1 MEKRMSKKSRG
12 LFDYEYQLELINKH
26 QPPLAKLGAV
36 IDWEMFRSPVEDAF
50 AIEPKAPGGRP
61 PFDRLMMFKI
71 LILQRYYNLSDEQ
84 TEFQIKDRLSFMQF
98 LGLQI
103 GDTVPDEK
111 TVWLFKEKLKEKKL
125 SKKLFELFTQTLIS
139 KGIVAKEGSIVDASF
154 VNVPRQRNSREEN
167 DTIKQGNIPEG
178 FESNP
183 TKLSQ
188 KDCDARWMTKN
199 KERHYGYKNHLNA
212 DAQTKLIT
220 KFTTST
226 ASVHDSQ
233 AIEDIVD
240 QKDKRLFADSA
251 YSGKTI
257 AGYLNFKNV
266 KNFIHEKAYRNRP
279 LTLEQETRNT
289 LKSKIRSRVEH
300 IFGFMTNSM
309 NNGLNLKAIGKQRID
324 SLIGL
329 LNLTYNLFRY
339 EQLVRL
345 QKVKMM

>member
-1 MEKRMSKKSRG
+1 MSKKMRG

-26 QPPLAKLGAV
+26 QPPLQKLNAV
-36 IDWEMFRSPVEDAF
+36 INWEMFRAPIEEALAV
-50 AIEPKAPGGRP
+50 EPKAPGGRP

-103 GDTVPDEK
+103 GDKVPDEK
-111 TVWLFKEKLKEKKL
+111 TVWFFKEQLKEKKL
-125 SKKLFELFTQTLIS
+125 SKKLFELFTRTLIS
-139 KGIVAKEGSIVDASF
+139 NGIVAKEGSIVDASF

-167 DTIKQGNIPEG
+167 ETIKQGNTPES
-178 FESNP
+178 FELTP
-183 TKLSQ
+183 AKHSQ

-199 KERHYGYKNHLNA
+199 KERHFGYKNHVNA
-212 DAQTKLIT
+212 DAATKLIT
-220 KFTTST
+220 TFTTST
-226 ASVHDSQ
+226 ASLHDSQ
-233 AIEDIVD
+233 AIEELVD
-240 QKDKRLFADSA
+240 RSDKRLYADSA

-257 AGYLNFKNV
+257 EGYLRFKNV
-266 KNFIHEKAYRNRP
+266 KSFVHEKGYRNRP
-279 LTLEQETRNT
+279 LSLEQEERNT
-289 LKSKIRSRVEH
+289 LKSKIRSKVEH
-300 IFGFMTNSM
+300 VFGFMTNSM
-309 NNGLNLKAIGKQRID
+309 NNGLNLKAIGKKRID

-345 QKVKMM
+345 QRVNMM